1 MKAKA
6 GVPAMFKASF
16 RCGGYRDGTIAL
28 ISFGKSKNPYRRL
41 TNRLPNIWIKRSRV
55 RMDSKE

>member
-41 TNRLPNIWIKRSRV
+41 TNRLPNIWIK
-55 RMDSKE
+55 